1 MAGAG
6 GIAVARIR
14 TTPDESTSMGA
25 QALSDSELILRIAS
39 DREQAAF
46 QELYERYAQP
56 AYNLALYLTRNP
68 AEAEDAVQ
76 NAFVSVWKFA
86 GKYRESGTP
95 RSWLLRIVANAATRM
110 KRNRRARTVPI
121 EHADAEPRPARAV
134 ATQAGPEAQEL
145 HAALQR
151 GIETLPEATRQ
162 VVALYY
168 GADLTQRE
176 IGEMLELPQTT
187 VSMKLREAV
196 EKLRLNLAGAGFA
209 AAAPLLDSGALGD
222 AMLSCKPVPPS
233 LGAKVF
239 GNLAKAADITQRV
252 SRRAAPFAGNAA
264 LGTAVA
270 VVLAAGAAAGWWALS
285 EPSVPPARD
294 GVEQIPAAATE
305 QPAAE
310 PKAAAPERIHKKY
323 SFAEGKLPGF
333 EEFGGAWAWVPAE
346 GKRPAGFMTADTR
359 AKCGL
364 RIPLE
369 IPAHRCWEVRIRA
382 YQLPGTEGLALHAEL
397 GSKDT
402 ATRYTL
408 FRRPFGILANG
419 GPIEAVSYIQDDAN
433 WNSVTFFADGGK
445 RRMGTVATRFDVA
458 YERIPYLI
466 VGAMGVVVTEIEVRE
481 VAREEIPM
489 PYRDLERLVEEFK
502 LQPEARRMKQPP
514 SSHSE
519 PKSEPRAEE

>member
-6 GIAVARIR
+6 GIAARPQVR
-14 TTPDESTSMGA
+14 KTSNESTSMGA
-25 QALSDSELILRIAS
+25 QASSDSELILRIAS

-121 EHADAEPRPARAV
+121 EHADAEPRTARV
-134 ATQAGPEAQEL
+134 AARQAGPEAQEL
-145 HAALQR
+145 HAALR
-151 GIETLPEATRQ
+151 KGIETLPEATRQ

-196 EKLRLNLAGAGFA
+196 EKLRLNLAGAGLA
-209 AAAPLLDSGALGD
+209 AAAPLLESGALGD
-222 AMLSCKPVPPS
+222 ALLTCNPAPPG
-233 LGAKVF
+233 LGAKIA
-239 GNLAKAADITQRV
+239 GQLAKAADITQRV
-252 SRRAAPFAGNAA
+252 SRRAAPLAGKAT
-264 LGTAVA
+264 LGIAA
-270 VVLAAGAAAGWWALS
+270 VVIAAGAAAGWWALS
-285 EPSVPPARD
+285 EPSAPPARED
-294 GVEQIPAAATE
+294 AEEKPAAATE

-323 SFAEGKLPGF
+323 SFAEGKLPDF
-333 EEFGGAWAWVPAE
+333 EEFGAAWTWVAAE
-346 GKRPAGFMTADTR
+346 GGVPSGMKPGSKL
-359 AKCGL
+359 AKSGL
-364 RIPLE
+364 LIPLKV
-369 IPAHRCWEVRIRA
+369 PAHRCWEVRVKA
-382 YQLPGTEGLALHAEL
+382 YQLPGAEGLAMHAEL
-397 GSKDT
+397 GSQVP

-408 FRRPFGILANG
+408 FRQNFNFLRNG
-419 GPIEAVSYIQDDAN
+419 GPIEAVSYVQDDAN
-433 WNSVTFFADGGK
+433 WNSVTFWADGGK
-445 RRMGTVATRFDVA
+445 FRMGTVATRFDA
-458 YERIPYLI
+458 PYERMPNL
-466 VGAMGVVVTEIEVRE
+466 VLGALGAIVTEIEVRE
-481 VAREEIPM
+481 IAREEIPE
-489 PYRDLERLVEEFK
+489 PYRDLEALVKAFNLK
-502 LQPEARRMKQPP
+502 PEARKMNRNSPESGQPRN
-514 SSHSE
+514 E
-519 PKSEPRAEE
+519 P